1 MDVFS
6 WVNRWVLCMITW
18 LAKQFHYYYGF
29 LKTHDSPRQLALG
42 LAFGVVL
49 GLIPKG
55 NLLAVLMGMLFF
67 SLRVNLQ
74 MGMLT
79 GLIVSFFASLL
90 DPVTD
95 RVGHGLLTAPPLQ
108 PLWTWFYNQPI
119 FPWTGFN
126 HTIVLGSFVVGWM
139 LFYPAY
145 HLSLPVFYW
154 RAERQRL
161 RTARGTSAWEG
172 DPETQRVRASLRR
185 RRFQEFLVEIESIP
199 QRRSAA

>member
-1 MDVFS
+1 
-6 WVNRWVLCMITW
+6 MITW
-18 LAKQFHYYYGF
+18 LAKQCHYYYGF
-29 LKTHDSPRQLALG
+29 LRTHDSPRQLALG
-42 LAFGVVL
+42 LAFGIVL

-55 NLLAVLMGMLFF
+55 NLLAILMGMLFL

-79 GLIVSFFASLL
+79 GLVVSFFAAFL

-95 RVGHGLLTAPPLQ
+95 RVGQSLLTAPPLQ
-108 PLWTWFYNQPI
+108 SLWTWFYNQPI
-119 FPWTGFN
+119 LPWTGFN
-126 HTIVLGSFVVGWM
+126 HSIVLGSFVVGWA

-145 HLSLPVFYW
+145 QLALPVFLW
-154 RAERQRL
+154 RAERQR
-161 RTARGTSAWEG
+161 RRADRGASGGVG
-172 DPETQRVRASLRR
+172 DPEMQRVRASLRR